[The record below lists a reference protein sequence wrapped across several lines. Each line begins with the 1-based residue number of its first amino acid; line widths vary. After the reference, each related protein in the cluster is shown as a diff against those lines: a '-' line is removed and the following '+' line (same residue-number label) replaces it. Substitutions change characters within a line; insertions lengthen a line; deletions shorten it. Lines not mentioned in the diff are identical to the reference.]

1 MAVGEG
7 EGKSVGAS
15 EGGTGSSATIG
26 DDVAEEAAPE
36 LPPPPEHPV
45 NPIITET
52 ARAVAFQGISG
63 TYMKFILRAYQRAD
77 PAHNGG
83 LTGPAGEREGNRP
96 APRIQNR
103 LQPPESPRF
112 FAEFQ
117 ARRSRQYAPR
127 DRYSIVILGAVAP
140 PSKRSRAPCHSVLQ
154 QREGLPRWARPDS
167 IEDARLPFQ
176 RVTEPLASL
185 LPQCPVAMPGS
196 TGDRQLQAPQP
207 PRPRRHQ
214 RRTGRS
220 GNERI
225 ALSRSTERGGTE
237 SISAQELEAC
247 S

>member
-1 MAVGEG
+1 M
-7 EGKSVGAS
+7 
-15 EGGTGSSATIG
+15 GSSATIG
-26 DDVAEEAAPE
+26 DDVTEETAPE
-36 LPPPPEHPV
+36 LPTPPEHPV

-63 TYMKFILRAYQRAD
+63 TYMKFILRAYQRAA

-127 DRYSIVILGAVAP
+127 DRYSIVILGAVALP
-140 PSKRSRAPCHSVLQ
+140 AKRSRAPCHSVLR
-154 QREGLPRWARPDS
+154 QREGRPQWAIRPGS
-167 IEDARLPFQ
+167 IEDAQLPFQ
-176 RVTEPLASL
+176 KMTEPLTSL
-185 LPQCPVAMPGS
+185 LPQCPAVRSIANCKHHS
-196 TGDRQLQAPQP
+196 Q